1 MTKETLPR
9 APRSA
14 ALVLLDIL
22 NPLDFPGASTLRD
35 AAVELVDP
43 LLRLRDAADAAGV
56 PIVYVND
63 NHGAW
68 HAERS
73 ALVDAV
79 RDSPGALLATMLAP
93 RDHDYFVVKP
103 QFSGFYA
110 TTLSALL
117 PRLGVDRLI
126 LAGIAADI
134 CVLFTAADAHMREY
148 RLWVPSDAV
157 AGEEADRTRW
167 ALGIMEKTM
176 GAETRPTD
184 TLSLAAWLAGQSA
197 RE

>member
-1 MTKETLPR
+1 MAEENPPR
-9 APRSA
+9 APGSA

-22 NPLDFPGASTLRD
+22 NPLDFPGASALRD
-35 AAVELVDP
+35 AAVGLVDP
-43 LLRLRDAADAAGV
+43 LLRLRDIADGVGV
-56 PIVYVND
+56 PVVYVND

-79 RDSPGALLATMLAP
+79 RDSPGAILATMLAP
-93 RDHDYFVVKP
+93 RDHDFFVIKP

-126 LAGIAADI
+126 LTGIAADI

-148 RLWVPSDAV
+148 KLWVPRDAV
-157 AGEEADRTRW
+157 AGEDADRTHW
-167 ALGIMEKTM
+167 ALGIMKKAM

-197 RE
+197 